1 MEVRCGHSLL
11 QTPLFYGEQGR
22 HLPWLAPSPS
32 LPGPLPSSH
41 PGVLPTHQTSAPLFS
56 FCFFFDRDALL
67 PNICNLQ
74 SFHEYH
80 FNEAFWVILQKIILS
95 SVASHTDIYFWTST
109 FVLGTSQHFT
119 YLSSLLFASLSTK
132 SAPEGQELNVFC
144 VLVYTL
150 YLRTPLIT
158 NGNAINIC

>member
-22 HLPWLAPSPS
+22 HLPWLIPSPS
-32 LPGPLPSSH
+32 PWSPPFQPSRCPAYPSDFS
-41 PGVLPTHQTSAPLFS
+41 PFFS

-67 PNICNLQ
+67 NIHNLQ

-80 FNEAFWVILQKIILS
+80 FNEAFWVILQQIILS
-95 SVASHTDIYFWTST
+95 SVTSHTDIHFWTST

-132 SAPEGQELNVFC
+132 SVPEGQELNVFC